1 MNRDDKQQIERGIEL
16 LKLCQRL
23 QSEKD
28 GIDRPEPSV
37 VDQTKTLDEF
47 ARDIGSAITY
57 MAALNKLMPMALR
70 LETLGRKLDE
80 EGKINVVVGA
90 DYAEAALGFVL
101 AEHGLG

>member
-1 MNRDDKQQIERGIEL
+1 
-16 LKLCQRL
+16 
-23 QSEKD
+23 
-28 GIDRPEPSV
+28 
-37 VDQTKTLDEF
+37 
-47 ARDIGSAITY
+47 